1 MIEPLKGLKG
11 FSAWAVYNKVA
22 FNLIFLL
29 QFNRKDPDFE
39 ALFKKADKSESL
51 DELRALIPQIIERTH
66 NNVLNHQLCIQTLKK
81 ADKNTRL
88 LMMLEA
94 LQYADLSDDEILRL
108 LALHKDNNEVFYNK
122 SNIANINTED
132 LVPLMLESLDAC
144 ADLNVDLFLVDN
156 EQIDDLKGKRINI
169 KNEVADILANNP
181 DVNTSELLT
190 LAIKRALKGR

>member
-11 FSAWAVYNKVA
+11 FSAWAVYNKIA

-29 QFNRKDPDFE
+29 QFNRKDPDFK
-39 ALFKKADKSESL
+39 ALLKKANESDNI
-51 DELRALIPQIIERTH
+51 DELRALIRQIIERAH
-66 NNVLNHQLCIQTLKK
+66 SNVLSHKLCIQTLKK

-122 SNIANINTED
+122 SNIANINTAD